1 MMPRPLPRFLPPL
14 GPPRLSAR
22 QKVLAAWRG
31 LDLSPQETVRKNP
44 AHSIKE
50 IMPSVLGKLGLDQRR
65 SESEIVKV
73 WNHLV
78 DPLVAQHAQPVGLN
92 KGTLFVNV
100 DSSPWLDEIVR
111 YRRREILERLQ
122 NSFGKDLITRIS
134 FRLG

>member
-1 MMPRPLPRFLPPL
+1 MMPRPLPRFIPPL

-31 LDLSPQETVRKNP
+31 LDLAPQEMVRKNP
-44 AHSIKE
+44 AHPINE
-50 IMPSVLGKLGLDQRR
+50 IMPAVLGKLGLDQRR

-78 DPLVAQHAQPVGLN
+78 DPLIAQHAQPVGLN

-100 DSSPWLDEIVR
+100 DSSPWLDELVR